1 MEESEN
7 GHAINVPTMQYWT
20 AIPRS
25 TQEKSFTLS
34 LTVYAQEN
42 IVGYSY
48 SKPIFRVTLAHTGR
62 KYRENLI
69 SQTGSQ

>member
-7 GHAINVPTMQYWT
+7 GHAINVLTMQYWT

-25 TQEKSFTLS
+25 TQEKSYTLT
-34 LTVYAQEN
+34 LTVYARGN
-42 IVGYSY
+42 FVGYSY
-48 SKPIFRVTLAHTGR
+48 SIPIFRVTLVYTGW

-69 SQTGSQ
+69 SQTGSE